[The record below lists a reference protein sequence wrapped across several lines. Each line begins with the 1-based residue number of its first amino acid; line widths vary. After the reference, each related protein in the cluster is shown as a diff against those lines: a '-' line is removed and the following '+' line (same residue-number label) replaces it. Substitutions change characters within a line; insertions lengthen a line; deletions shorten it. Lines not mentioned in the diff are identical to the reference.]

1 MAATKLIRK
10 LISSVVKKKKKQSE
24 KSKTADKPL
33 SRAEFKAGKKVY
45 DQPIRIRKKNKM
57 KKSEGMLQ
65 GKRVTQEKAQTKKTK
80 AKSIRAASDKAK
92 KVKVPRK
99 SDKRI
104 EGSGSQSARPKGS
117 IGKTRT
123 ADSPRGGTTG
133 IKMTEARKK
142 QMRDTANLDSEMKR
156 LGRKYDDLPKG
167 VKRTILMAIKS
178 KDSAKI
184 KKAMRGTNMTASEFV
199 KVFNKRGK
207 M

>member
-133 IKMTEARKK
+133 IKMT
-142 QMRDTANLDSEMKR
+142 
-156 LGRKYDDLPKG
+156 
-167 VKRTILMAIKS
+167 
-178 KDSAKI
+178 
-184 KKAMRGTNMTASEFV
+184 
-199 KVFNKRGK
+199 
-207 M
+207 

>member
-133 IKMTEARKK
+133 IKMTDARKK